1 MLLLFLCWKFLFV
14 LTHPLGSSL
23 QSCDLVLISYYYYS
37 YYFTGLAAEI
47 QPPDWLWCQVL
58 LLPHVPRRGLH
69 GVEAVLRPGPFE
81 QVRQRRYSA
90 FRCKF
95 IAGVGSC

>member
-1 MLLLFLCWKFLFV
+1 MLLLFLCWKFRFLFA

-23 QSCDLVLISYYYYS
+23 QSCDLVLISSHYYS
-37 YYFTGLAAEI
+37 YHFTGLAAEI
-47 QPPDWLWCQVL
+47 QPPDWLRCQVL

-81 QVRQRRYSA
+81 QVRQWRNSA
-90 FRCKF
+90 LRSKF
-95 IAGVGSC
+95 IAK